1 MKRVLLLLGVCLV
14 VCDFS
19 FPQDQTK
26 SAPRP
31 AAPTKAASG
40 SASASASATN
50 TTSEARGDAAESSS
64 AGKLPV
70 RRVVLYKNGVGY
82 FEHLGRVRG
91 SQDVH
96 IDFTSAQLNDVL
108 KSLTVLD
115 LNGGRITGVD
125 YNSEAPLARRL
136 GTLRLA
142 LSERPSVSEFLGA
155 LRGARLEVRP
165 ATGPAVTGKLLS
177 VERKTR
183 NSANWTSETEEIS
196 LITDGGEVRT
206 VDLNPSTSVRIVDH
220 DLQMEVGKYL
230 GLVASAREQDVRR
243 MTISTAGTGERN
255 LYVSYISEV
264 PIWKTTYRIVLPS
277 KPDKKPLLQGWAIID
292 NTVGED
298 WNDVDLSLVA
308 GAPHSFIQQLSEP
321 YYGRRPVVP
330 LPESVALSPQT
341 HGAALTGGNGSLS
354 GTVNDPTGAV
364 VAGTTV
370 RLLDKNRTPIA
381 QTVSD
386 SEGHYSFSGLAAP
399 ENYHLEFASQG
410 FNTTLMAANVG
421 PGENSLNAT
430 LNVGSVAETV
440 EVHAGTNTLETD
452 SVEISPSGSNAGK
465 LAVARRAHLGG
476 NRGTSF
482 SELPVNGRSFNS
494 LAALSPGTI
503 NDSVSAMTAAA
514 NGQDLGDLFEYK
526 LKDRVTLRK
535 NQSALVPIA
544 QTEIEAEKISLWSGM
559 NGSGRPL
566 RGLWLKNTSSLT
578 LDGGSFSVLESE
590 VFAGEGLTEPIKPG
604 ERRIVSYATDLGLL
618 VEAVGNREPQ
628 RVQRVKI
635 SKGVMT
641 QTSELRERTLY
652 TVKNQDAGAR
662 TLIVEHPARPEWKL
676 LAGTRE
682 PEERAPGTYRFRID
696 TPGKATSTLP
706 VEESRTLDA
715 VYQLSNLD
723 DGQVALFLK
732 QRTITPDVAQA
743 LQKITAQK
751 AVVAKLEE
759 EMETRQNDI
768 DSIVDDQGR
777 LRENMKALRGSSEE
791 KSLLQRYT
799 KQLDDQETQLDGL
812 RKKIQDTEARRDKAN
827 DELREMIDSLQL
839 EATL

>member
-1 MKRVLLLLGVCLV
+1 VCLLV
-14 VCDFS
+14 VGFGLS
-19 FPQDQTK
+19 QTQTK
-26 SAPRP
+26 QSA
-31 AAPTKAASG
+31 AAPSQSSANAANEARAEAQES
-40 SASASASATN
+40 SAT
-50 TTSEARGDAAESSS
+50 
-64 AGKLPV
+64 GKLPV

-142 LSERPSVSEFLGA
+142 LGERPTVSEFLGA
-155 LRGARLEVRP
+155 LRGARIEVR
-165 ATGPAVTGKLLS
+165 GPAGPAATGKLLS

-196 LITDGGEVRT
+196 LITDAGEVRT
-206 VDLNPSTSVRIVDH
+206 VDLNPSTSVRIVDR

-243 MTISTAGTGERN
+243 MTVSTAGAGERN

-277 KPDKKPLLQGWAIID
+277 KSDKKPLLQGWAIID

-321 YYGRRPVVP
+321 YYGRRPIVP
-330 LPESVALSPQT
+330 LPESVELSPQT
-341 HGAALTGGNGSLS
+341 HGAALTGGKGSLVGMVTDAS
-354 GTVNDPTGAV
+354 GATVPNA
-364 VAGTTV
+364 TV
-370 RLLDKNRTPIA
+370 RLLNNNKVPIA

-386 SEGHYSFSGLAAP
+386 SNGNYSFTGLATQ
-399 ENYHLEFASQG
+399 ENYHVEFKSPG
-410 FNTTLMAANVG
+410 FNATLMAANVG
-421 PGENSLNAT
+421 PGENSLNGT
-430 LNVGSVAETV
+430 LQVGSTAETI
-440 EVHAGTNTLETD
+440 EVQAESPTVNTD
-452 SVEISPSGSNAGK
+452 SASLASPRAIGGTMS
-465 LAVARRAHLGG
+465 VARRAHVGIDGNTGG
-476 NRGTSF
+476 GFNNLQQF
-482 SELPVNGRSFNS
+482 SRAYTPLAPPPPVSG
-494 LAALSPGTI
+494 AI
-503 NDSVSAMTAAA
+503 NDSISAMTAAA
-514 NGQDLGDLFEYK
+514 SGEGLGDLFEYK
-526 LKDRVTLRK
+526 LKDRVTLKK

-544 QTEIEAEKISLWSGM
+544 QTEIEAEKISLWSGTR
-559 NGSGRPL
+559 GSGRPL
-566 RGLWLKNTSSLT
+566 RGLWLKNTSTLT

-590 VFAGEGLTEPIKPG
+590 VFAGEGLTDPIKPG

-618 VEAVGNREPQ
+618 VEAVGNSQPQ
-628 RVQRVKI
+628 HVQRVKI
-635 SKGVMT
+635 AKGVMT

-652 TVKNQDAGAR
+652 TVKNQDETSRA
-662 TLIVEHPARPEWKL
+662 LVIEHPARPEWKL
-676 LAGTRE
+676 IAGTRE

-696 TPGKATSTLP
+696 APAKATSTLP
-706 VEESRTLDA
+706 VEESRTLET

-723 DGQVALFLK
+723 DGQIAVFLR

-743 LQKITAQK
+743 LQKVTAQK
-751 AVVAKLEE
+751 AVVAKLEA
-759 EMETRQNDI
+759 EMESRQGDI
-768 DSIVDDQGR
+768 DRIVDDQGR
-777 LRENMKALRGSSEE
+777 LRENMKALRGSAEE

-812 RKKIQDTEARRDKAN
+812 RKKIQDTEARRDRAN
-827 DELREMIDSLQL
+827 EELQELINSFQID
-839 EATL
+839 ATL